1 MVLVP
6 APLTSIRFDVT
17 VVLRGDTTLNR
28 TILAVI
34 KRMTEAV
41 SSEELPQELTNLY
54 DWWMDLR
61 HSDKEKAPDWFV
73 DFMDTV
79 EIEGNIDDEVKPN
92 VIRYILSTQERSP
105 ETIPEVT
112 GNRPDLPTSRVM
124 CLLSFGSSVQQDKDA
139 RSVTDRPNGG
149 TE

>member
-1 MVLVP
+1 M
-6 APLTSIRFDVT
+6 
-17 VVLRGDTTLNR
+17 NR

-41 SSEELPQELTNLY
+41 SPDELPQELTNLY

-92 VIRYILSTQERSP
+92 VIRYILSTQERSS
-105 ETIPEVT
+105 ETIPEIAGIRQDV
-112 GNRPDLPTSRVM
+112 PTPRVM
-124 CLLSFGSSVQQDKDA
+124 CLLSFGAPVQQDQDA
-139 RSVTDRPNGG
+139 GSVANRPEGG